1 MARLLIADRLPL
13 LLAGLASLVED
24 AGLTLVARC
33 GDAAAAERLTAEHDP
48 DIAVLDA
55 ALGLDILR
63 RQRADGAAR
72 PRLML
77 LADADAQDALAEAV
91 ELEADGLVL
100 RDAPLERVARCLEAV
115 AAGEQ
120 WIDNDALRRVMGELG
135 RREASPAAKRPL
147 TRREAQGARS
157 RPLTKREADVARLAA
172 KGLRNRDIAAAL
184 GLTEGTVKLHLNR
197 VFAKLRVDGRAALA
211 ANAREL
217 GLA

>member
-1 MARLLIADRLPL
+1 VARLLIADRLPL

-120 WIDNDALRRVMGELG
+120 WIDNDALRRGLGELG
-135 RREASPAAKRPL
+135 
-147 TRREAQGARS
+147 RREAQGARS

>member
-1 MARLLIADRLPL
+1 LLIADRLPL

-120 WIDNDALRRVMGELG
+120 WIDNDALRRGLGELG
-135 RREASPAAKRPL
+135 
-147 TRREAQGARS
+147 RREAQGARS